1 MARHSKDLKEMQRE
15 AQQRL
20 QKLVE
25 ERGVEPVT
33 AEVCGPWAASGQTM
47 RASTTSGRRASK
59 PGGRHLKGGALIDAV
74 AVDTD
79 VISFVFKADTRAA
92 LYIPH
97 LADKLLIASFMSLAE
112 LRQWAL
118 VRNWGDRGKAE
129 LEAFL
134 EERYIVIQ
142 SDDNLCSV
150 WAKVSGRAMKHGRPI
165 DSGLRLQLC
174 YTASLW

>member
-1 MARHSKDLKEMQRE
+1 
-15 AQQRL
+15 
-20 QKLVE
+20 
-25 ERGVEPVT
+25 
-33 AEVCGPWAASGQTM
+33 
-47 RASTTSGRRASK
+47 
-59 PGGRHLKGGALIDAV
+59 LIDAV

-79 VISFVFKADTRAA
+79 VISFFFKADTRAA

-118 VRNWGDRGKAE
+118 VKNWGDRRKSE

-134 EERYIVIQ
+134 KERYIVIQ

-150 WAKVSGRAMKHGRPI
+150 WAEVAGIAMKYGKPI
-165 DSGLRLQLC
+165 DSADAWIAATALLYDVPLVTHNRVHFSGVEGLALI
-174 YTASLW
+174 SES